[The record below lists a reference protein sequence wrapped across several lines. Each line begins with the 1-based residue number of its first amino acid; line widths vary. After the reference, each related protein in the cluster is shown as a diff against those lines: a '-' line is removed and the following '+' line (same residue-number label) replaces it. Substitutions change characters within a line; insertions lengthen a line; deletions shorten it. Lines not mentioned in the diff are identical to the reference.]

1 MGRASTL
8 DLVDRAVAGTSP
20 HRIVYVHGPGGV
32 GKSAV
37 LRAMERRATE
47 AGGTVVHLDGRMLP
61 PAPDAIEATLEAAG
75 AGADGVVVIDTGS
88 SRLYGEQMRRAIAG
102 VTDKPIRMVLVTH
115 HHPDHYFGNQ
125 VFGDVTVMALPG
137 SIGGMKQ
144 EGGAF
149 ADNLYRM
156 AGDWMSGTEPVAAR
170 DEAKPGRMSIG
181 GHDIELIALK
191 GHTQADLVVFDRTS
205 GVLFAGDLVFWQRAA
220 TTPHASVADWLAALE
235 QIKALKW
242 TTLVPGH
249 GEPHGDARGIEQTR
263 RYLTWLDATLRKAAS
278 DGLDMPELL
287 RTRLPDDIAAIPLAR
302 QEFERSIAHLYRGFE
317 QDEFD
322 KRPTK

>member
-1 MGRASTL
+1 MRRTGLLR
-8 DLVDRAVAGTSP
+8 VALLFAL
-20 HRIVYVHGPGGV
+20 GV
-32 GKSAV
+32 AF
-37 LRAMERRATE
+37 
-47 AGGTVVHLDGRMLP
+47 P
-61 PAPDAIEATLEAAG
+61 IEAALDYMLKPRKVAADTYVFVG
-75 AGADGVVVIDTGS
+75 LAEDFTRANGGNIVNTGFIVTADGVVVIDTGS

-249 GEPHGDARGIEQTR
+249 GEPLGDARGIEQTR

>member
-1 MGRASTL
+1 M
-8 DLVDRAVAGTSP
+8 
-20 HRIVYVHGPGGV
+20 
-32 GKSAV
+32 
-37 LRAMERRATE
+37 RRAGLLRV
-47 AGGTVVHLDGRMLP
+47 ALLFALGIAFP
-61 PAPDAIEATLEAAG
+61 IEAALDYMLKPRKVAADTYVFVG
-75 AGADGVVVIDTGS
+75 LAEDFTRANGGNIVNTGFIVTTDGVVVIDTGS

-125 VFGDVTVMALPG
+125 VFGDVPVMALPG

-170 DEAKPGRMSIG
+170 DEIKPGRMTIG
-181 GHDIELIALK
+181 GHEIELIALK
-191 GHTQADLVVFDRTS
+191 GHTQADLVVLDHTS

-220 TTPHASVADWLAALE
+220 TTPHARMADWLAALE
-235 QIKALKW
+235 EIKALKW
-242 TTLVPGH
+242 TMLVPGH

-263 RYLTWLDATLRKAAS
+263 RYLTWLDAALRKAAS

-302 QEFERSIAHLYRGFE
+302 QEFERSIAHLYRAFE
-317 QDEFD
+317 LDEFD
-322 KRPTK
+322 KRPSK

>member
-1 MGRASTL
+1 MKCIALLRMALLFALG
-8 DLVDRAVAGTSP
+8 VAFP
-20 HRIVYVHGPGGV
+20 
-32 GKSAV
+32 
-37 LRAMERRATE
+37 
-47 AGGTVVHLDGRMLP
+47 
-61 PAPDAIEATLEAAG
+61 IEAALDYMLKPRKVAADTYVFVG
-75 AGADGVVVIDTGS
+75 LAEDFTRANGGNIVNTGFIVTADGVVVIDTGA

-102 VTDKPIRMVLVTH
+102 VTDKPIRMALVTH
-115 HHPDHYFGNQ
+115 HHPDHFFGNQ
-125 VFGDVTVMALPG
+125 AFGDVPVMALPG

-170 DEAKPGRMSIG
+170 DELRPGRMTVG
-181 GHDIELIALK
+181 GHEIELIALK
-191 GHTQADLVVFDRTS
+191 GHTQADLAVLDHTS
-205 GVLFAGDLVFWQRAA
+205 GVLFTGDLVFWQRAA
-220 TTPHASVADWLAALE
+220 TTPHARVADWLAALE
-235 QIKALKW
+235 QLKALKW

-263 RYLTWLDATLRKAAS
+263 RYLVWLDATLRKAAA

-322 KRPTK
+322 RRPMK